1 MNKINSI
8 LLVFLLGAFL
18 ISSSV
23 VGQDK
28 EPRKS
33 PKSIASLTIGLETE
47 VTFTYS
53 SPSVKGRVIWG
64 DLIPWGSMPGNKYS
78 DNKPFPWRGGAN
90 ENTTIEFTHDL
101 TVAGTLLKAGKYSL
115 HFKTGEKEWTVM
127 VNSVN
132 DQWGSYKYDAT
143 KDVATFTVTPVEAP
157 LQEMLRYGFEDY
169 DGYTATAFLHWEKVK
184 IPFKIE
190 ATK

>member
-132 DQWGSYKYDAT
+132 DQWGK
-143 KDVATFTVTPVEAP
+143 
-157 LQEMLRYGFEDY
+157 L
-169 DGYTATAFLHWEKVK
+169 
-184 IPFKIE
+184 
-190 ATK
+190 